1 MPKLSFSLK
10 PSALLQLHDALVCL
24 SKFNESVSIEAEYD
38 LLRLSTLNTA
48 KTAYASFVLDS
59 SKFFFKY
66 SFSARGAQ
74 QSSGQRYVDKFACQ
88 MYIKALLSVFK
99 GRAGESRDKQTAVER
114 CDVELHDSPD
124 EVECRLHIQ
133 MICGQGVVKS
143 YKLTYEP
150 VSVQHALFDQS
161 RVQNQWVIQAKI
173 LREIIDHFSPTAE
186 QLDIYPDAGKAIFT
200 SFTNKISD
208 GKEILKQ
215 PVHTSVAID
224 RKDFEE
230 FTVRDGLHVAINV
243 KDFKAAVVHADTM
256 KTAITARYTRPCR
269 PLQLAY
275 VSEDGIDSE
284 FTLMTRGEV
293 DEADNDDD
301 NASRPVSQL
310 PARPAARRVAVP
322 EPAINPSA
330 AAVSTTSSTARNT
343 MPPPSSRPAIP
354 FRKPELMSSAA
365 SRAALADIHDSLFV
379 PADDDR
385 QWDEQ
390 MYNNEVDDQDI
401 LGWDSNIEPGA
412 YHEGRP
418 KPLTDDYPTF
428 SSAREQTRTD
438 AETAIPPTQP
448 MSQIRNLGLFD

>member
-1 MPKLSFSLK
+1 MPNLSFSLK

-59 SKFFFKY
+59 GKFFSKY
-66 SFSARGAQ
+66 SFSARGGQ
-74 QSSGQRYVDKFACQ
+74 QSSSGQRYVDKFACQ
-88 MYIKALLSVFK
+88 MYLKALLSVFK

-114 CDVELHDSPD
+114 CDIELHDSPD
-124 EVECRLHIQ
+124 EAEC
-133 MICGQGVVKS
+133 VVKS

-150 VSVQHALFDQS
+150 VSVQHALFDQA
-161 RVQNQWVIQAKI
+161 RVQNQWIIQAKI

-224 RKDFEE
+224 KKDFEE
-230 FTVRDGLHVAINV
+230 FTVKDGLHVAINV
-243 KDFKAAVVHADTM
+243 KDFKAAVIHADTM
-256 KTAITARYTRPCR
+256 KTSITARYTRPCR

-284 FTLMTRGEV
+284 FTLMTRGDI

-301 NASRPVSQL
+301 ASRPVSQL
-310 PARPAARRVAVP
+310 SARPAARRVAAP
-322 EPAINPSA
+322 EPATIPSA
-330 AAVSTTSSTARNT
+330 SAASAASSAARSA
-343 MPPPSSRPAIP
+343 MPPPSSRPAITS
-354 FRKPELMSSAA
+354 RKPELMSSAA

-390 MYNNEVDDQDI
+390 AYDEADDQDI

-418 KPLTDDYPTF
+418 KPLTDDYPTL
-428 SSAREQTRTD
+428 SAERQQTRSD

-448 MSQIRNLGLFD
+448 ISQIRNLGLFD